1 MAKKNV
7 VVKRTPEML
16 AKAQERIASI
26 DASIEEHLSVASKGY
41 LAIAPLIAEVYDND
55 YFVVKGY
62 KNIDQYAEAEHGMS
76 HGTVSGLR
84 KVFARFGSTK
94 ENEDGTKSYTIPD
107 KYLEWGYTKLELIAS
122 QEKNFKE
129 AGIEPFEVFT
139 SDMTIKTMRETL
151 ALKLEDKAKKQDESA
166 IDTDG
171 KEVNSTSDNGTVDNG
186 TSDNGTADNG
196 SADNGTAKSRDEA
209 FKEYHAELLR
219 QATELTSFLTIEPK
233 EVYQVADT
241 IVGYIKTLEKCYNK
255 AHATAT
261 VKDTKK
267 NK

>member
-1 MAKKNV
+1 MAKKNA

-16 AKAQERIASI
+16 AQAQERMQAI
-26 DASIEEHLSVASKGY
+26 DASIEEHLNLASKGY

-55 YFVVKGY
+55 YYVVKGY

-94 ENEDGTKSYTIPD
+94 ENEDGTKTYTIPE
-107 KYLEWGYTKLELIAS
+107 KYMAWGYTKLDLIAS

-139 SDMTIKTMRETL
+139 PDMTLKAMRETL
-151 ALKLEDKAKKQDESA
+151 ALKLEKKAKDQDENAVDTTGVDVNTNDSNTNDSNTNDSA
-166 IDTDG
+166 NTS
-171 KEVNSTSDNGTVDNG
+171 EVE
-186 TSDNGTADNG
+186 
-196 SADNGTAKSRDEA
+196 KSREDA
-209 FKEYHAELLR
+209 FKAYHTELLR
-219 QATELTSFLTIEPK
+219 QATELATFLEREPK

-261 VKDTKK
+261 PKK

>member
-1 MAKKNV
+1 MAKNE

-16 AKAQERIASI
+16 AKAQERMQAI
-26 DASIEEHLSVASKGY
+26 DASIEEHLNLASKGY

-62 KNIDQYAEAEHGMS
+62 KNIDQYAEAEHAMS

-107 KYLEWGYTKLELIAS
+107 KYLEWGYTKLHLIAS
-122 QEKNFKE
+122 EEKNFKD
-129 AGIEPFEVFT
+129 AGLEPFEVFT
-139 SDMTIKTMRETL
+139 PDMTIKAMKDTL
-151 ALKLEDKAKKQDESA
+151 ALKLEDKAKKQDETA
-166 IDTDG
+166 IDTNAT
-171 KEVNSTSDNGTVDNG
+171 EVDNG
-186 TSDNGTADNG
+186 ATATAEADNA
-196 SADNGTAKSRDEA
+196 SATATAEA
-209 FKEYHAELLR
+209 RNEDFNTYLAKVKQSVADLSAFSKNED
-219 QATELTSFLTIEPK
+219 K
-233 EVYQVADT
+233 EVVQVIDT
-241 IVGYIKTLEKCYNK
+241 ILGYIKTLEKTYNK
-255 AHATAT
+255 VHATAV

>member
-1 MAKKNV
+1 MAKKNE

-16 AKAQERIASI
+16 AKAQERMVAI
-26 DASIEEHLSVASKGY
+26 DASIEEHLNLASKGY
-41 LAIAPLIAEVYDND
+41 LAIAPLIAEVYDNE

-62 KNIDQYAEAEHGMS
+62 KNIDDYAKAEHAMS

-94 ENEDGTKSYTIPD
+94 ENEDGTKTYTIPE
-107 KYLEWGYTKLELIAS
+107 KYMEWGYTKLDLIATD
-122 QEKNFKE
+122 EKKFKD

-139 SDMTIKTMRETL
+139 PDMTLKTMKETL
-151 ALKLEDKAKKQDESA
+151 ALKLESKAKDQDENA
-166 IDTDG
+166 IDTEG
-171 KEVNSTSDNGTVDNG
+171 KEVDNG
-186 TSDNGTADNG
+186 TSDNGTPENNTPE
-196 SADNGTAKSRDEA
+196 NGTSEVEKSREEA
-209 FKEYHAELLR
+209 FKAYHAELLR
-219 QATELTSFLTIEPK
+219 QAIELATFLEREPK

-241 IVGYIKTLEKCYNK
+241 IVGYIKTLEKTYNK

-261 VKDTKK
+261 VKDAKK

>member
-1 MAKKNV
+1 MAKKNA

-16 AKAQERIASI
+16 AQAQERMIAI
-26 DASIEEHLSVASKGY
+26 DASIEEHLNLASKGY

-55 YFVVKGY
+55 YYVVKGY

-84 KVFARFGSTK
+84 KVFARFGSSK
-94 ENEDGTKSYTIPD
+94 DNEDGTKTYSIPE
-107 KYLEWGYTKLELIAS
+107 KYMEWGYTKLDLIAS

-139 SDMTIKTMRETL
+139 PDMTLKAMRETL
-151 ALKLEDKAKKQDESA
+151 ALKLEKKAKDQDENA
-166 IDTDG
+166 VDTTGVD
-171 KEVNSTSDNGTVDNG
+171 VNSTDNNSTDNNTDNNSTDNSTDNG
-186 TSDNGTADNG
+186 TSDARQSDFNIYL
-196 SADNGTAKSRDEA
+196 EA
-209 FKEYHAELLR
+209 LKKA
-219 QATELTSFLTIEPK
+219 IEDMRGYLK
-233 EVYQVADT
+233 NDINEVKTCADT
-241 IVGYIKTLEKCYNK
+241 IKGQIATLEKCYNK
-255 AHATAT
+255 AHTTAT